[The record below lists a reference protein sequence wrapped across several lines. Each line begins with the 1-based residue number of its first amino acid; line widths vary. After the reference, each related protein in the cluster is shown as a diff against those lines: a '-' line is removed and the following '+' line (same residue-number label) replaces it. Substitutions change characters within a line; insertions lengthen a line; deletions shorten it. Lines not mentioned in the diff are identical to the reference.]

1 MKPLVL
7 WCRWNDAR
15 LRLHG
20 RSESE
25 LWGEII
31 FSDRLERFRF
41 DIAAAEL
48 RLGKENP
55 WRYIML
61 DEMGV
66 EITSN

>member
-7 WCRWNDAR
+7 WCRWNDAK

-25 LWGEII
+25 LWGEIV
-31 FSDRLERFRF
+31 FPDKLERFRF
-41 DIAAAEL
+41 DIATAKL
-48 RLGKENP
+48 RLGKESP

-66 EITSN
+66 DITSN